1 MWSKRF
7 SLLLVAF
14 CFLSSALSAEV
25 CLTDGEFLELEQ
37 NLTLLD
43 DTLTEQAQQIAQLQ
57 ALLTISNR
65 EIQQVRNS
73 YNEAVTYWRRQRL
86 VAGIT
91 AGSLGL
97 AIGYIIHVFIGG
109 MK

>member
-37 NLTLLD
+37 NLTELD
-43 DTLTEQAQQIAQLQ
+43 NTLTEQAQQIAQLQ

-65 EIQQVRNS
+65 EIQQVKNS
-73 YNEAVTYWRRQRL
+73 FSAAEKYWRRQRL
-86 VAGIT
+86 EVAVLAGSGGIVAGI
-91 AGSLGL
+91 LIHWL
-97 AIGYIIHVFIGG
+97 IGVL
-109 MK
+109 K